1 MVFSKIF
8 ESISGFFSPE
18 KSYKRANK
26 YKIEDKPLNQLQQGL
41 RHLENRKNFSIV
53 FAG

>member
-18 KSYKRANK
+18 ESYKRANK
-26 YKIEDKPLNQLQQGL
+26 YKIEDENQTISKIEL
-41 RHLENRKNFSIV
+41 
-53 FAG
+53 